1 MTIGGRERSDL
12 GTGTADQAKLVRTQG
27 VTAPAG
33 FRATGIAAGI
43 KKSGALDLALVLNEG
58 PDCAAA
64 GVFTRNQ
71 VKAAPVLWSQQALT
85 TGRLRAVLLNSGGAN
100 ACTGAGGFQ
109 DTHATAEAVAGAL
122 SQWGTETGPVEVAV
136 CSTGLI
142 GDRLPMDKVL
152 AGVTEIVHELGGGL
166 TGGDEAARAIMTTDT
181 VPKQVALH
189 HAPET
194 GENWTV
200 GGMAKGAGMLA
211 PSLATM
217 LVVLTTDAV
226 ADAAALDT
234 ALRRATAKTFD
245 RLDVDGSCSTNDT
258 VLLLASGASE
268 IAPSQ
273 DDLDAAVL
281 RVCDDLCAQLQAD
294 AEGVTKRIA
303 ITVTGAPSDDDAVTA
318 GRIIARDSLVKTA
331 LFGSDPNWGRVLAA
345 VGMVPFEID
354 AQRITVSFN
363 GFPVCIDGA
372 GAQGARDVDL
382 AGPDIEVT
390 VDLKLGGGRATIRTT
405 DLSHAYVEENSAY
418 SS

>member
-1 MTIGGRERSDL
+1 VTDV
-12 GTGTADQAKLVRTQG
+12 ADTTKLVRAQG

-33 FRATGIAAGI
+33 FRATGIPAGI
-43 KKSGALDLALVLNEG
+43 KASGKPDLALVFNEG
-58 PDCAAA
+58 PDHAAA
-64 GVFTRNQ
+64 AVFTRNK
-71 VKAAPVLWSQQALT
+71 VKAAPVLWTQQVMT
-85 TGRLRAVLLNSGGAN
+85 TRRLRAVILNSGGAN
-100 ACTGAGGFQ
+100 ACTGPAGFQ
-109 DTHATAEAVAGAL
+109 DTHATAEAVAAAL
-122 SQWGTETGPVEVAV
+122 SNWGTETGAIEVAV

-152 AGVTEIVHELGGGL
+152 AGVTEIVHEMAGGL
-166 TGGDEAARAIMTTDT
+166 SGGSEAAQAIMTTDT

-189 HAPET
+189 HP
-194 GENWTV
+194 GNWTA

-217 LVVLTTDAV
+217 LCVITTDAV
-226 ADAAALDT
+226 ADADALDR
-234 ALRRATAKTFD
+234 ALRNATARTFD

-281 RVCDDLCAQLQAD
+281 AVCDDLCAQLQAD
-294 AEGVTKRIA
+294 AEGVTKRIE
-303 ITVTGAPSDDDAVTA
+303 ITVTGALDEDEAVTA
-318 GRIIARDSLVKTA
+318 ARVIARDSLVKTA

-345 VGMVPFEID
+345 VGMAPVELQPE
-354 AQRITVSFN
+354 RISVSFN
-363 GFPVCIDGA
+363 GSPVCVDGVGAA
-372 GAQGARDVDL
+372 GAREVDL
-382 AGPDIEVT
+382 SGADVT
-390 VDLKLGGGRATIRTT
+390 VVVDLGVGSGAATIRTT